1 VQLDSRIAKRKT
13 LVYDIQVLIGRVK
26 RDGACIRWDAGAKRS
41 QQLMHRLIDVLTG
54 DVPEG
59 GVNESLDID
68 WELFDTVEFPKPV
81 PEPLSPQ
88 RILADKFI
96 PQAAFNDI
104 GDDWTTNGGNN
115 AFNPLVGLNT

>member
-1 VQLDSRIAKRKT
+1 
-13 LVYDIQVLIGRVK
+13 
-26 RDGACIRWDAGAKRS
+26 
-41 QQLMHRLIDVLTG
+41 MHRLIDVLSG

-88 RILADKFI
+88 GILADKFI
-96 PQAAFNDI
+96 SQAAFHDI
-104 GDDWTTNGGNN
+104 GDDWTTNGRDN
-115 AFNPLVGLNT
+115 ACNPLVGLNT